1 ALARSCRRPRRA
13 PSHPA
18 KDSKMTVRRKH
29 PLMRA
34 LEALASLRLTVAL
47 LVLSLLLL
55 FFGTLAQIDAGIWT
69 VTRTYFRSFMV
80 WVPFQALV
88 QFGQVFFPPLVP
100 RDFRVGLA
108 FPFPGGW
115 TLGCLLLVNLL
126 AAHALR
132 FRLSWQR
139 SGVLILHSG
148 LILLMLNEF
157 ITG

>member
-1 ALARSCRRPRRA
+1 
-13 PSHPA
+13 
-18 KDSKMTVRRKH
+18 
-29 PLMRA
+29 
-34 LEALASLRLTVAL
+34 
-47 LVLSLLLL
+47 
-55 FFGTLAQIDAGIWT
+55 
-69 VTRTYFRSFMV
+69 
-80 WVPFQALV
+80 
-88 QFGQVFFPPLVP
+88 LVP

-157 ITG
+157 ITGVWAIEGNMVIDEGQTSNVVLHPRFFELAVAASGQKEDAAMVVPGWMLQNPGPVHGGELPFDIEVLRWVVNTSLRKPEP